1 MLGVEVREARLADPP
16 PPTEFA
22 QPEQV
27 LHPAGGG
34 MAPGAV
40 PQEVQPFQPDPL
52 QRPFRKRPAMTSAE
66 PQSSAMS
73 KVVGE

>member
-1 MLGVEVREARLADPP
+1 
-16 PPTEFA
+16 
-22 QPEQV
+22 
-27 LHPAGGG
+27 

-40 PQEVQPFQPDPL
+40 PQEVQPFHPDPL